1 MAHNSNLYIFIHC
14 CIILAI
20 TVFYMAMLSG
30 LMPQINGIF
39 YKPAKKMVK
48 IMGFFIWPIVLKRL
62 PHHFFVAVQ
71 SIITPRPFNSSA
83 FFFEH
88 FSHRNSGAQSCV
100 EITITRQAMYPRAIL
115 LQSTGNILP
124 DFPLGSKRLGC
135 KDELVQQEEYQG
147 RRSGLRPLQRRAGP
161 W

>member
-1 MAHNSNLYIFIHC
+1 
-14 CIILAI
+14 
-20 TVFYMAMLSG
+20 
-30 LMPQINGIF
+30 
-39 YKPAKKMVK
+39 MVK

-115 LQSTGNILP
+115 LQSTQAIFSRTSPWEASDWDVKMNWSNKKNIRAA
-124 DFPLGSKRLGC
+124 DQVCDHCR
-135 KDELVQQEEYQG
+135 DELAHG
-147 RRSGLRPLQRRAGP
+147 S
-161 W
+161 